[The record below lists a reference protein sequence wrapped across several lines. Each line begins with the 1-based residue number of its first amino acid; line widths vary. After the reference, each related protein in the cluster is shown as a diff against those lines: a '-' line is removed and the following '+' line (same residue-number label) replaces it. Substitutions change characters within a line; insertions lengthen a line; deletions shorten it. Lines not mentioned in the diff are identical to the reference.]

1 MDLLFLCPCRVHL
14 PPIGRPITREWL
26 DDYEPD
32 CDEDCTTTSIFGIG
46 LDPDLDIVEPPSGRI
61 LIYQN
66 GGKTFLLHVDRVEKD
81 HHHSSKNSNN
91 NTGGGGDLS
100 DRLKENVNMMRKL
113 QGLKGRM
120 SDQVNNFANYNYD
133 HLAVHALH
141 TI

>member
-1 MDLLFLCPCRVHL
+1 M

-26 DDYEPD
+26 DDEPD
-32 CDEDCTTTSIFGIG
+32 CDEDSTTAASIFGFG
-46 LDPDLDIVEPPSGRI
+46 LDPDLDIGEPPSGRI

-66 GGKTFLLHVDRVEKD
+66 GGKTFLLHVDRVETD
-81 HHHSSKNSNN
+81 RQRGKNSSNNSN

-120 SDQVNNFANYNYD
+120 SDQVIMINNFAN
-133 HLAVHALH
+133 LLLL
-141 TI
+141 